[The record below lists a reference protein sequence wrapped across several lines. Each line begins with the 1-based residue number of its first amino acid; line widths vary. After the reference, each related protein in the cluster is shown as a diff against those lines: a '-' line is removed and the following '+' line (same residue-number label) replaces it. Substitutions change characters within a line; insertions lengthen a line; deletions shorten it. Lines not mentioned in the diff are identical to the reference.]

1 MFTTLYLKF
10 YQKLL
15 YIGSKCSYKSIFAS
29 SLSCLN
35 QRLYVLRRLRN
46 FISKAALKKVANSIF
61 MSKVRYGLQLLGK
74 VRWSEQDPKQGD
86 LQAIQKAQNKVL
98 RLLNGSRL
106 LDKINT
112 KTLLKKVEMLS
123 VNQINAQIKITE
135 VWKAIHDPSH
145 PLKIE
150 KVNHDSQLC
159 VTRSVTQGD
168 LKEFGKTDM
177 VQSSFLSDASKAWNA
192 CPLEIKNSSSLWS
205 AKKSIR
211 KFVETLPI

>member
-1 MFTTLYLKF
+1 
-10 YQKLL
+10 
-15 YIGSKCSYKSIFAS
+15 
-29 SLSCLN
+29 
-35 QRLYVLRRLRN
+35 
-46 FISKAALKKVANSIF
+46 
-61 MSKVRYGLQLLGK
+61 
-74 VRWSEQDPKQGD
+74 
-86 LQAIQKAQNKVL
+86 
-98 RLLNGSRL
+98 
-106 LDKINT
+106 
-112 KTLLKKVEMLS
+112 MLS

-192 CPLEIKNSSSLWS
+192 CPIEIKTVHPYGRQKSPSGSLS
-205 AKKSIR
+205 KRYQSEASPN
-211 KFVETLPI
+211 LYL